1 MVLSQLERPRARGG
15 GGSDGDD
22 LGHAFARR
30 PVRARRK
37 VGAEPSV
44 VEMSVGVDQAR
55 QGQREGDSWVG
66 GASTWYA
73 RSSLVSVPFGF
84 RPQSLQGNYLSILRL
99 LDMSVNLVFN
109 CHLGPGLEIS
119 FVGLGP
125 SGAWLAPCAQDAVVI
140 SERPGGSKEVL
151 LVLAHHESE
160 LRAPACGVGI
170 SGGSRLFNFGPAF
183 RSTAWRRLV
192 LSTPRRRRM
201 SVDLVR
207 IVDSIH
213 RDKNISKDI
222 LFEGIQSALTTAARK
237 HYPEAAEIEV
247 RIDPDSGAIEA
258 TKDGVKMDPS
268 ELGRIAAQTAKQV
281 IIQKIREAERD
292 SLFDE
297 FEDQRSD
304 LVTGTVQRFEGGAVI
319 VNLGKTDAILPRS
332 EQIPG
337 ESYHPNER
345 IRAII
350 LDVRKVGQRVKI
362 ILSRTHPDFVRR
374 LFELE
379 IPEIADQIIAIRAL
393 AREAGY
399 RSKVAVTS
407 IDTKVDAVGACV
419 GVRGTRIKNIVDEL
433 GGERIDIVRWNE
445 SLQVLIP
452 NALQPAEIDEV
463 MLCHLLGRGI
473 VLVRD
478 DQLSLAIGRR
488 GQNVRLASKL
498 VGWDIEIMTAEELE
512 EVIEKAVK
520 AFEKIEVVDV
530 ELAERLVEQ
539 GILSYDDLSVME
551 ITDLVNTIEGLTEEQ
566 ATEIVARAE
575 VLAEEQTDE
584 LPRRKGSRGSAASEP
599 ARSSIPWKKENRIA
613 PQTRRPSAQERR
625 RRVCGAEMPMIQ
637 EDTADAAIGE
647 LDSALPT
654 ELASEIDGE
663 SFPDDGP
670 DSERDEASEEE
681 IHDVAL
687 AAESSSYSPQGHEV
701 TSPPSE
707 HDQGA
712 GIRIVTEAVEQT
724 APEHAAGCTRIELPN
739 GPSQKDGRI
748 GRATILL
755 RSAAKCRRFDGART
769 SRHAAPG
776 PGLGQPATDWFPSS
790 ASSAR
795 NSRAGLAYYR

>member
-1 MVLSQLERPRARGG
+1 
-15 GGSDGDD
+15 
-22 LGHAFARR
+22 
-30 PVRARRK
+30 
-37 VGAEPSV
+37 
-44 VEMSVGVDQAR
+44 
-55 QGQREGDSWVG
+55 
-66 GASTWYA
+66 
-73 RSSLVSVPFGF
+73 
-84 RPQSLQGNYLSILRL
+84 
-99 LDMSVNLVFN
+99 
-109 CHLGPGLEIS
+109 
-119 FVGLGP
+119 
-125 SGAWLAPCAQDAVVI
+125 
-140 SERPGGSKEVL
+140 
-151 LVLAHHESE
+151 
-160 LRAPACGVGI
+160 
-170 SGGSRLFNFGPAF
+170 
-183 RSTAWRRLV
+183 
-192 LSTPRRRRM
+192 M

-247 RIDPDSGAIEA
+247 RIDPDSGAIDA
-258 TKDGVKMDPS
+258 TKDGVKMDPA

-292 SLFDE
+292 SLYDE
-297 FEDQRSD
+297 FEDQRGD

-407 IDTKVDAVGACV
+407 IDAKVDAVGACV

-463 MLCHLLGRGI
+463 MLCHLLGRAI

-498 VGWDIEIMTAEELE
+498 VGWDIEIMTAEELD

-520 AFEKIEVVDV
+520 AFEKIDLVDT

-551 ITDLVNTIEGLTEEQ
+551 IADLVNTIEGLSEEQ
-566 ATEIVARAE
+566 AIEIVSRAE
-575 VLAEEQTDE
+575 TLAEEQSEE
-584 LPRRKGSRGSAASEP
+584 LPRRKGGRPQPEQAAAGGPPEEAGAGLEVEGQEGEDGLAVARDGELVDLADEEGLEDRANREAAAFEGVGDASAAETDPASPAGTSPRSE
-599 ARSSIPWKKENRIA
+599 
-613 PQTRRPSAQERR
+613 
-625 RRVCGAEMPMIQ
+625 
-637 EDTADAAIGE
+637 
-647 LDSALPT
+647 
-654 ELASEIDGE
+654 GE
-663 SFPDDGP
+663 SSGDDGTEP
-670 DSERDEASEEE
+670 EREEADEDA

-687 AAESSSYSPQGHEV
+687 AAEQSGRSNHGHEV
-701 TSPPSE
+701 TFPPRDD
-707 HDQGA
+707 DQGET
-712 GIRIVTEAVEQT
+712 IRIVTEAVELGEV
-724 APEHAAGCTRIELPN
+724 APPDSLSPDEPD
-739 GPSQKDGRI
+739 GPER
-748 GRATILL
+748 
-755 RSAAKCRRFDGART
+755 
-769 SRHAAPG
+769 
-776 PGLGQPATDWFPSS
+776 PA
-790 ASSAR
+790 ASSPRPRRPADHPEDPTGD
-795 NSRAGLAYYR
+795 AP